1 MPSFRLAAIA
11 GALVLACGAAAAEGA
26 ALAADVDPCTDFYAH
41 VNQRWLDR
49 TELPPERTRI
59 GSFDALRIANA
70 RLLDGA
76 LRAAAERP
84 QAEPTPGRRLVATDF
99 AAGLDE
105 RAIEARGLAPLAPW
119 LERIAAL
126 KSADGLPALLGALA
140 RLQVAAPLALGVAPD
155 AKDKRRY
162 TIGVRQAGLGLPDR
176 DDYFDDGERARRLRE
191 AYRVYARRLLG
202 LAGAAPDAAAL
213 EALLDFETR
222 LAGATVPRA
231 QLRDPN
237 AVYHP
242 HTAASLAALA
252 PGFDWAAWLA
262 AYAGRADARIV
273 VGEPGFVQAV
283 ARLAAAEPAV
293 WRNYLRMRLIDSQAR
308 RLPAAFENAERAFH
322 DAAVLGVLQAPPR
335 AERVLQA
342 IGSSPIGEGLGEL
355 YVARAFSPQAQ
366 QRALQLVADVR
377 AAMRA
382 RIERLAWMSAPTK
395 ARAVAKLDA
404 LVPKIG
410 RPAEWRRYEGLVL
423 AADDFAGNALR
434 LAEWQTAQRLADL
447 GRPVDRTRWNT
458 SPHIVN
464 AFAGGLNDIIFP
476 AGILQPPFFDEQ
488 ADDATNY
495 GAIGAVIGHEITHHF
510 DDRGR
515 QFDADGNLADWWTEA
530 DAAAYKA
537 RADRVAAL
545 YAGFEP
551 VPGHR
556 INGRLTLGENIS
568 DLSGVQIAYDGLQ
581 IALQRR
587 GAKAVAG
594 ADGLTPSQRFFV
606 AYATI
611 WRSKQRIEA
620 VVNQLRTGTHSP
632 TPYRVLGPLAH
643 TPAFAKAFQCKP
655 GAPMAARDPISV
667 W

>member
-11 GALVLACGAAAAEGA
+11 GALVLACGAAAAGGP

-252 PGFDWAAWLA
+252 PGFDWAAWLT

-308 RLPAAFENAERAFH
+308 RLPAAFENAARTFH

>member
-1 MPSFRLAAIA
+1 MATLRFVAA
-11 GALVLACGAAAAEGA
+11 GVLVFACGAVAAADGPV
-26 ALAADVDPCTDFYAH
+26 LAADIDPCTDFYAH

-70 RLLDGA
+70 RLLDSA

-140 RLQVAAPLALGVAPD
+140 RLQVAAPLAIGVAPD

-162 TIGVRQAGLGLPDR
+162 AIGVRQGGLGLPDR
-176 DDYFDDGERARRLRE
+176 DDYFDDSERARRLRE

-213 EALLDFETR
+213 DALFAFETR

-242 HTAASLAALA
+242 HTAATLAALA

-262 AYAGRADARIV
+262 AYAGRADVRVV
-273 VGEPGFVQAV
+273 VGEPEFLRVV
-283 ARLAAAEPAV
+283 ARIAAADPAV
-293 WRNYLRMRLIDSQAR
+293 WRNYLRLRLLDSQAR
-308 RLPAAFENAERAFH
+308 RLPAAFENATQAFH
-322 DAAVLGVLQAPPR
+322 DAAVLGVQQAPPR
-335 AERVLQA
+335 GERVLQS

-395 ARAVAKLDA
+395 ARAIAKLDA

-447 GRPVDRTRWNT
+447 ERPVDRTRWNT

-545 YAGFEP
+545 YGGFEP
-551 VPGHR
+551 VPGQR
-556 INGRLTLGENIS
+556 INGRLSLGENIS

-587 GAKAVAG
+587 GAKAAVV
-594 ADGLTPSQRFFV
+594 DGLTPSQRFFV

-632 TPYRVLGPLAH
+632 TPYRVLGPLSN
-643 TPAFAKAFQCKP
+643 TPAFAQAFQCKP
-655 GAPMAARDPISV
+655 GAPMAARDPIIV